1 MTFNIKNFFFDLIF
15 PVSCISCGK
24 NSEPLCLKCLNKISP
39 CIDDVSKQTIS
50 LFSYHDPVMRK
61 VLWALKYRN
70 KKILAKPLGR
80 ALYDRLLEELE
91 EQKTFKGFSEP
102 ILIPI
107 PMSKKRLKERGYN
120 QSELL
125 CKELFLLGSDTFTL
139 DTDVLHKQKET
150 PRQAT
155 IKDRKKRLKNLHNSF
170 SVVHSEKIMN
180 KNILLVDDITTTGA
194 TLYEAIKVLKKAGA
208 HKVIAITIAH

>member
-1 MTFNIKNFFFDLIF
+1 
-15 PVSCISCGK
+15 
-24 NSEPLCLKCLNKISP
+24 
-39 CIDDVSKQTIS
+39 
-50 LFSYHDPVMRK
+50 MRK